1 MTVVLIGP
9 AFNIHAI
16 YMSYAI
22 GINLLCISFTK
33 LFTIET
39 ALPKQTCSER
49 RGAHL
54 SAGVYTKDVSMSLG
68 PYFKCKKSCV
78 NWQR

>member
-9 AFNIHAI
+9 AFNVHAI

-22 GINLLCISFTK
+22 GIHLLCISFTK

-54 SAGVYTKDVSMSLG
+54 SAGVYTKDVSKVARTLLQMQKVL
-68 PYFKCKKSCV
+68 C
-78 NWQR
+78 